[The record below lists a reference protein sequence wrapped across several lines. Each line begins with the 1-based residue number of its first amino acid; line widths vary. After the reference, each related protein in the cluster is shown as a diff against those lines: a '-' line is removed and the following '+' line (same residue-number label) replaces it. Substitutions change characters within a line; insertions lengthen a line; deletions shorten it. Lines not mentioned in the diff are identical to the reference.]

1 MKKLWSVLSFMAIVN
16 LLAILG
22 FVGWLS
28 STQRLNMDR
37 VRAVRGVLAPT
48 LAEDAARLAEEEAK
62 GEEATKA
69 AALATKLAKPPMT
82 AQEKVAVR
90 LDATELDTQRYKRL
104 QADIEAMQASLRA
117 QQDKLIADRRAFEE
131 ERTAFVKARTDVE
144 GKAKDEQFKKTLA
157 VIEGMDS
164 KTAVLTLKQM
174 MGATD
179 DAAAGAGGGGGA
191 TKVADIGPGVT
202 YLNAMSAGKRN
213 ELLGTLARTDA
224 GLAAKLL
231 DGLRSFGQSARVP
244 EVPPK

>member
-1 MKKLWSVLSFMAIVN
+1 MKKFWSVLSFMAIVN

-48 LAEDAARLAEEEAK
+48 LADEVARLADEEAK
-62 GEEATKA
+62 DQEAKKAVDEATKA
-69 AALATKLAKPPMT
+69 ARPPMT

-117 QQDKLIADRRAFEE
+117 QQDKLVADRRAFDE
-131 ERTAFVKARTDVE
+131 ERAAFARARSEVE
-144 GKAKDEQFKKTLA
+144 DKVKDEQFKKTLA
-157 VIEGMDS
+157 VVEAMDA

-179 DAAAGAGGGGGA
+179 DPNGG
-191 TKVADIGPGVT
+191 TKIADTGPGIA

-213 ELLGTLARTDA
+213 ELLSVLAKTDA

-231 DGLRSFGQSARVP
+231 DGLRSFGQSARAS